1 MNSFNAIDP
10 AKNLASVSIRIF
22 QGFCVLLFCL
32 SIYLGYLAYLDLFPD
47 WHIVHEL
54 SDGEIHWSGNSSFWQ
69 TLFFAIPALIS
80 TIAFFLLAY
89 LGKVIRKE

>member
-10 AKNLASVSIRIF
+10 AKSLASVSIRIF
-22 QGFCVLLFCL
+22 QGFSILFFCL
-32 SIYLGYLAYLDLFPD
+32 SIYLGYLSYLDFFPD
-47 WHIVHEL
+47 WQIVHEL
-54 SDGEIHWSGNSSFWQ
+54 SDGEINWTGNSTFWQ

-80 TIAFFLLAY
+80 VIAFFLLAY